1 MNRLLVTAIAIGLV
15 VALTSIIQIALEL
28 APREPSPSP
37 FVQPAFITV
46 TIPAEREVIVS
57 PTTVTVT
64 QLIEAS
70 WPPATPHSPIVTPY
84 TSPIV
89 YTKTVTTTEL
99 VYYVHTVMKTLE
111 RTVTET
117 ITKTARE
124 MVTETVTST
133 IKEVVTE
140 TITLVNYT
148 EVSLISMQ
156 FSAPPGSEIV
166 LYPDN
171 TSFIITRTHRVKS
184 VNMLDM
190 GVENLTCGN
199 CYVRLARFGE
209 INALELSLTPGHPI
223 TVEIYITNFIQL
235 NGGALWIYIPG
246 LREYVDLE
254 SVYVRVGDTV
264 VAISRDV
271 YRLFALS
278 VGRLYLVRLSGIP
291 MIDGLI
297 LNLRAYYDKLVII
310 PLVTPSYRPIQ
321 VHIIQPS
328 SLLYYKLKN
337 GYCPSYFSYYYGRYF
352 YLCRLEVRV
361 RAVLASRI
369 VEFVNEERMYM
380 EFFIDYNAYEY
391 RKVIAILEM
400 RPLDPTITI
409 DHLPLDQEDLYT
421 FYVIIT

>member
-111 RTVTET
+111 R
-117 ITKTARE
+117 I
-124 MVTETVTST
+124 
-133 IKEVVTE
+133 VTE

-171 TSFIITRTHRVKS
+171 TSFITTRTHRVKS

-209 INALELSLTPGHPI
+209 MNALELSLTPGHPI

-271 YRLFALS
+271 HRLFALS

-291 MIDGLI
+291 RIDGLI

-321 VHIIQPS
+321 VRIIQPT

-391 RKVIAILEM
+391 RKVIAILET

-421 FYVIIT
+421 FHVIIT